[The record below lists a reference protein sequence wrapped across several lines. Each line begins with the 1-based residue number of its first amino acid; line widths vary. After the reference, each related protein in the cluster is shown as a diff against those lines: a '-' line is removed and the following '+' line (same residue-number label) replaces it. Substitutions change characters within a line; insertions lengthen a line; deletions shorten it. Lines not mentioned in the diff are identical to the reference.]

1 MLWQIFR
8 FFYKIL
14 FKQINFYIFTYML
27 SKKTQYAIYALTFLA
42 REYQKGPVL
51 ISKIAENGQIPR
63 KFLESILLEL
73 KNTGTL
79 GSRKGKG
86 GGYYLL
92 KSPEEVNLAD
102 IIRQFEGAIALLP
115 CVTYRYYEPCPH
127 CVNES
132 TCGLRSIIKDLRDEM
147 VKILKTNS
155 LKDIL
160 DREEYLKNS
169 Q

>member
-1 MLWQIFR
+1 
-8 FFYKIL
+8 
-14 FKQINFYIFTYML
+14 ML
-27 SKKTQYAIYALTFLA
+27 SKKTQYAIYALTYLA

-51 ISKIAENGQIPR
+51 IGTISESGNIPR
-63 KFLESILLEL
+63 KFLETILLEL

-79 GSRKGKG
+79 GSKKGKG

-92 KSPEEVNLAD
+92 KDPQEVNLAD
-102 IIRQFEGAIALLP
+102 VIRQFEGAIALLP

-127 CVNES
+127 CVDEA
-132 TCGLRSIIKDLRDEM
+132 TCGFRAIVKDLRDE
-147 VKILKTNS
+147 VVNILKKNT

-160 DREEYLKNS
+160 LREEMLKKG

>member
-1 MLWQIFR
+1 
-8 FFYKIL
+8 
-14 FKQINFYIFTYML
+14 ML
-27 SKKTQYAIYALTFLA
+27 SKKTQYAIYALTYLA

-51 ISKIAENGQIPR
+51 IGTISESGNIPR
-63 KFLESILLEL
+63 KFLETILLEL

-79 GSRKGKG
+79 GSKKGKG

-92 KSPEEVNLAD
+92 KDPEEVNLAD
-102 IIRQFEGAIALLP
+102 VIRQFEGAIALLP

-127 CVNES
+127 CVDEA
-132 TCGLRSIIKDLRDEM
+132 TCGLRAIVKDLRDE
-147 VKILKTNS
+147 VVNILKNNT

-160 DREEYLKNS
+160 LREEMLKKS